1 MLLYLLGSSA
11 NTNPIYP
18 IEDET
23 RAYSLSYSFGR
34 RLRLV
39 SASSASVHDL
49 LDHEFGIHFSWRCS
63 LPSPTPHHMSSD
75 MKTMY

>member
-49 LDHEFGIHFSWRCS
+49 LDHELEYISHGVVPYPLLLLITCP
-63 LPSPTPHHMSSD
+63 LI
-75 MKTMY
+75 